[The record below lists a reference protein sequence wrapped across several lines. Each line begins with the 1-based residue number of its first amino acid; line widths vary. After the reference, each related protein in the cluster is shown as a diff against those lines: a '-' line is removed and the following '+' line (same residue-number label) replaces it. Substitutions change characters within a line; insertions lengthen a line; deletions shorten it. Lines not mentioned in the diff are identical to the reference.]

1 MASQPKKLMKIFF
14 MPMDGVG
21 HINACVGMAQALA
34 KRGHQIYFLTNP
46 MFAGS
51 YSKHGFQEFVLQ
63 SDVKKQMLAGNGEN
77 NDKKAHPI
85 KAFAP
90 MLQKMRESGM
100 LSGKTPFEKIKIFDP
115 NEEEEVDLMAK
126 IYEEMKEVH
135 PKIVELIEQEKPDLI
150 IVDHFL
156 VPPCIAYGKTP
167 WAFLFSGNPIFILD
181 HPELPPISSGYPTND
196 RTHWDEFREKFN
208 KGFPAAIR
216 YRQNMLNKDFGYPDV
231 PSNQFLFQS
240 PYLNIYGYP
249 EELDY
254 TDLITLP
261 ETYVRLDAFCRDSP
275 ESFELPTEFKAK
287 IKPGD
292 KLIYVSMG
300 SMGSIDV
307 DLMKR
312 LVAELVKS
320 PHKYIFSMGP
330 AHDQYELA
338 DNMWGEGFLPQTKL
352 LPLVDLVITH
362 GGNNTVTE
370 TFSFGKPM
378 IVLPLFGDQ
387 YDNAQRITE
396 KGYGNRMNG
405 YLFKEGE
412 LCQMIDKMLDDKEM
426 QQRCLA
432 AAKRLSATNSK
443 EKACEKIEQIV
454 EQLSSK

>member
-1 MASQPKKLMKIFF
+1 
-14 MPMDGVG
+14 
-21 HINACVGMAQALA
+21 
-34 KRGHQIYFLTNP
+34 
-46 MFAGS
+46 
-51 YSKHGFQEFVLQ
+51 
-63 SDVKKQMLAGNGEN
+63 
-77 NDKKAHPI
+77 
-85 KAFAP
+85 
-90 MLQKMRESGM
+90 
-100 LSGKTPFEKIKIFDP
+100 
-115 NEEEEVDLMAK
+115 
-126 IYEEMKEVH
+126 
-135 PKIVELIEQEKPDLI
+135 
-150 IVDHFL
+150 
-156 VPPCIAYGKTP
+156 
-167 WAFLFSGNPIFILD
+167 
-181 HPELPPISSGYPTND
+181 
-196 RTHWDEFREKFN
+196 
-208 KGFPAAIR
+208 
-216 YRQNMLNKDFGYPDV
+216 MLNKDFGYPDV